1 MKLSKYLKTN
11 FLIIL
16 LFIIIIAIINLML
29 ISFKSDKQAIIG
41 INAITIIG
49 FILYIVYDF
58 SRRKK
63 FYDKFLND
71 LDLLDKKYLITE
83 MINKPNFYDGE
94 ILYDALYEIDK
105 SMAEKIKEYSL
116 NIQDF
121 KEYIEMWIHEVK
133 LPLASINLMIH
144 NHKELSDKKIIE
156 QLKRIDDDVE
166 QVLYY
171 VRSENAEK
179 DYLIKET
186 ELNKVIGNVAM
197 KNKDILLENKI
208 DFIVDVGDKKVLTY
222 SKWLEFIINK
232 IVSNSI
238 KYIRSDVEHFIKI
251 TAEENNKNTIL
262 KIYDNGI
269 GIEKSD
275 ISKVFNKTFTGN
287 NGRKIE
293 TSTGMGLYITK
304 QLCKKLGHKITIES
318 KENEFT
324 EISLIFNKNDFYNV
338 RTKGAW
344 KRNFNILVSDMLC
357 YLFVCQNHIVILCT
371 ILGKSYWLP
380 NIEN

>member
-1 MKLSKYLKTN
+1 MKLSKYLRSN
-11 FLIIL
+11 YLIIL
-16 LFIIIIAIINLML
+16 LFIVIISIINLML
-29 ISFKSDKQAIIG
+29 VSFKVQNQAIMG
-41 INAITIIG
+41 VTVTAILG
-49 FILYIVYDF
+49 FIIYVVYDF
-58 SRRKK
+58 GRRKK
-63 FYDKFLND
+63 FYNKFLND

-83 MINKPNFYDGE
+83 MIDKPEFYDGE

-105 SMAEKIKEYSL
+105 SMSEKIKEYSL
-116 NIQDF
+116 SIQDF

-133 LPLASINLMIH
+133 LPLSSINLMIH
-144 NHKELSDKKIIE
+144 NNKELSDKKIVE

-208 DFIVDVGDKKVLTY
+208 DFIVDVDDRKVLTD
-222 SKWLEFIINK
+222 SKWLEFIVNQ

-238 KYIRSDVEHFIKI
+238 KYIRNGVEHFIKI
-251 TAEENNKNTIL
+251 TAEENNQNTIL

-275 ISKVFNKTFTGN
+275 ITKVFDKTFTGN

-293 TSTGMGLYITK
+293 TSTGMGLYIAK
-304 QLCKKLGHKITIES
+304 QLCKKLGHKIAIDS

-324 EISLIFNKNDFYNV
+324 EVSILFNKDDFL
-338 RTKGAW
+338 
-344 KRNFNILVSDMLC
+344 NIA
-357 YLFVCQNHIVILCT
+357 
-371 ILGKSYWLP
+371 K
-380 NIEN
+380 

>member
-1 MKLSKYLKTN
+1 MKLSKYLRSN
-11 FLIIL
+11 YLIIL
-16 LFIIIIAIINLML
+16 LFIVIISIINLML
-29 ISFKSDKQAIIG
+29 VSFKVQNQAIMG
-41 INAITIIG
+41 VTVTAILG
-49 FILYIVYDF
+49 FIIYVVYDF
-58 SRRKK
+58 GRRKK
-63 FYDKFLND
+63 FYNKFLND

-83 MINKPNFYDGE
+83 MIDKPEFYDGE

-105 SMAEKIKEYSL
+105 SMSEKIKEYSL
-116 NIQDF
+116 SIQDF

-208 DFIVDVGDKKVLTY
+208 DFIVDVDDKKVLTD
-222 SKWLEFIINK
+222 SKWLEFIVNQ

-238 KYIRSDVEHFIKI
+238 KYIRNGIEHFIKI

-275 ISKVFNKTFTGN
+275 IPKVFDKTFTGN

-293 TSTGMGLYITK
+293 TSTGMGLYIAK
-304 QLCKKLGHKITIES
+304 QLCKKLGHKIAIDS

-324 EISLIFNKNDFYNV
+324 EVSILFNKDDFL
-338 RTKGAW
+338 
-344 KRNFNILVSDMLC
+344 NIA
-357 YLFVCQNHIVILCT
+357 
-371 ILGKSYWLP
+371 K
-380 NIEN
+380 

>member
-1 MKLSKYLKTN
+1 MKLSKYLRSN
-11 FLIIL
+11 YLIIL
-16 LFIIIIAIINLML
+16 LFIVIISIINLML
-29 ISFKSDKQAIIG
+29 VSFKVENQAIIG
-41 INAITIIG
+41 VNLTAILG
-49 FILYIVYDF
+49 FIIYVVYDF
-58 SRRKK
+58 GRRKK
-63 FYDKFLND
+63 FYNKFLND

-83 MINKPNFYDGE
+83 MTDKPEFYDGE
-94 ILYDALYEIDK
+94 ILYDTLYEIDK
-105 SMAEKIKEYSL
+105 SMSEKIKEYSL

-133 LPLASINLMIH
+133 LPLSSINLMIH
-144 NHKELSDKKIIE
+144 NNKELSDKKIVE

-208 DFIVDVGDKKVLTY
+208 DFIVDVDDKKVLTD
-222 SKWLEFIINK
+222 SKWLEFIVNQ

-238 KYIRSDVEHFIKI
+238 KYIRNGVEHFIKI

-275 ISKVFNKTFTGN
+275 ITKVFDKTFTGN

-293 TSTGMGLYITK
+293 TSTGMGLYIAK
-304 QLCKKLGHKITIES
+304 QLCKKLGHKIAIDS

-324 EISLIFNKNDFYNV
+324 EVSLIFNKNGFYDV
-338 RTKGAW
+338 RTKGA
-344 KRNFNILVSDMLC
+344 
-357 YLFVCQNHIVILCT
+357 
-371 ILGKSYWLP
+371 
-380 NIEN
+380 

>member
-1 MKLSKYLKTN
+1 MKLSKYLRSN
-11 FLIIL
+11 YLIIL
-16 LFIIIIAIINLML
+16 LFIVIISIINLML
-29 ISFKSDKQAIIG
+29 VSFKVENQAIMG
-41 INAITIIG
+41 VNLTAILG
-49 FILYIVYDF
+49 FIIYVVYDF
-58 SRRKK
+58 GRRKK
-63 FYDKFLND
+63 FYNKFLND

-83 MINKPNFYDGE
+83 MIDKPEFYDGE
-94 ILYDALYEIDK
+94 ILYDTLYEIDK
-105 SMAEKIKEYSL
+105 SMSEKIKEYSL

-133 LPLASINLMIH
+133 LPLSSINLMIH
-144 NHKELSDKKIIE
+144 NNKELSDKKIVE

-186 ELNKVIGNVAM
+186 EVNKVIGNVAM

-208 DFIVDVGDKKVLTY
+208 DFIVDVDDKKVLTD
-222 SKWLEFIINK
+222 SKWLEFIVNQ

-238 KYIRSDVEHFIKI
+238 KYIRNGVEHFIKI

-275 ISKVFNKTFTGN
+275 IPKVFDKTFTGN

-293 TSTGMGLYITK
+293 TSTGMGLYIAK
-304 QLCKKLGHKITIES
+304 QLCKKLGHKIAIDS

-324 EISLIFNKNDFYNV
+324 EVSILFNKDDFL
-338 RTKGAW
+338 
-344 KRNFNILVSDMLC
+344 NIA
-357 YLFVCQNHIVILCT
+357 
-371 ILGKSYWLP
+371 K
-380 NIEN
+380 

>member
-1 MKLSKYLKTN
+1 MKLSKYLRSN
-11 FLIIL
+11 YLIIL
-16 LFIIIIAIINLML
+16 LFIVIISIINLML
-29 ISFKSDKQAIIG
+29 VSFKVENQAIMG
-41 INAITIIG
+41 VNLTAILG
-49 FILYIVYDF
+49 FIIYVVYDF
-58 SRRKK
+58 GRRKK
-63 FYDKFLND
+63 FYNKFLND

-83 MINKPNFYDGE
+83 MIDKPEFYDGE
-94 ILYDALYEIDK
+94 ILYDTLYEIDK
-105 SMAEKIKEYSL
+105 SMSEKIKEYSL

-133 LPLASINLMIH
+133 LPLSSINLMIH
-144 NHKELSDKKIIE
+144 NNKELSDKKIVE

-208 DFIVDVGDKKVLTY
+208 DFIVDVGDKKVLTD
-222 SKWLEFIINK
+222 SKWLEFIVNQ

-338 RTKGAW
+338 RTKGA
-344 KRNFNILVSDMLC
+344 
-357 YLFVCQNHIVILCT
+357 
-371 ILGKSYWLP
+371 
-380 NIEN
+380 

>member
-1 MKLSKYLKTN
+1 MKLSKYLIN
-11 FLIIL
+11 NYLIIL
-16 LFIIIIAIINLML
+16 LFIVIISIINLML
-29 ISFKSDKQAIIG
+29 VSFKVESQAIMGVNIT
-41 INAITIIG
+41 AILG
-49 FILYIVYDF
+49 FIIYVIYDF
-58 SRRKK
+58 GRRKK
-63 FYDKFLND
+63 FYNKFLND

-83 MINKPNFYDGE
+83 MIDKPNFYDGE

-105 SMAEKIKEYSL
+105 SMAERIKEYSL
-116 NIQDF
+116 SIKDF

-186 ELNKVIGNVAM
+186 ELSKVISNVAM
-197 KNKDILLENKI
+197 KNKDILLENNI
-208 DFIVDVGDKKVLTY
+208 DFIVDVGNKKVLTD
-222 SKWLEFIINK
+222 SKWLEFIVNQ
-232 IVSNSI
+232 IVSNSV
-238 KYIRSDVEHFIKI
+238 KYIRSGVEHYIKI
-251 TAEENNKNTIL
+251 SAEENNRSIIL

-275 ISKVFNKTFTGN
+275 IHKVFNKTFTGN

-293 TSTGMGLYITK
+293 TSTGMGLYIAK
-304 QLCKKLGHKITIES
+304 QLCKKLGHKITINS
-318 KENEFT
+318 KENEYT
-324 EISLIFNKNDFYNV
+324 EVSLLFNKND
-338 RTKGAW
+338 
-344 KRNFNILVSDMLC
+344 
-357 YLFVCQNHIVILCT
+357 YLEIA
-371 ILGKSYWLP
+371 K
-380 NIEN
+380 

>member
-1 MKLSKYLKTN
+1 MKLSKYLRSN
-11 FLIIL
+11 YLIIL
-16 LFIIIIAIINLML
+16 LFIVIISIINLML
-29 ISFKSDKQAIIG
+29 VSFKVENQAIMG
-41 INAITIIG
+41 VNLTAILG
-49 FILYIVYDF
+49 FIIYVVYDF
-58 SRRKK
+58 GRRKK
-63 FYDKFLND
+63 FYNKFLND

-83 MINKPNFYDGE
+83 MIDKPEFYDGE
-94 ILYDALYEIDK
+94 ILYDTLYEIDK
-105 SMAEKIKEYSL
+105 SMSEKIKEYSL

-133 LPLASINLMIH
+133 LPLSSINLMIH
-144 NHKELSDKKIIE
+144 NNKELSDKKIVE

-186 ELNKVIGNVAM
+186 EVNKVIGNVAM

-208 DFIVDVGDKKVLTY
+208 DFIVDVDDKKVLTD
-222 SKWLEFIINK
+222 SKWLEFIVNQ

-238 KYIRSDVEHFIKI
+238 KYIRNGVEHFIKI

-275 ISKVFNKTFTGN
+275 ITKVFDKTFTGN

-293 TSTGMGLYITK
+293 TSTGMGLYIAK
-304 QLCKKLGHKITIES
+304 QLCKKLGHKIAIDS

-324 EISLIFNKNDFYNV
+324 EVSILFNKDDFL
-338 RTKGAW
+338 
-344 KRNFNILVSDMLC
+344 NIA
-357 YLFVCQNHIVILCT
+357 
-371 ILGKSYWLP
+371 K
-380 NIEN
+380 

>member
-1 MKLSKYLKTN
+1 MKLSKYLRSN
-11 FLIIL
+11 YLIIL
-16 LFIIIIAIINLML
+16 LFIVIISIINLML
-29 ISFKSDKQAIIG
+29 VSFKVENQAIMG
-41 INAITIIG
+41 INLTAILG
-49 FILYIVYDF
+49 FIIYVVYDF
-58 SRRKK
+58 GRRKK
-63 FYDKFLND
+63 FYNKFLND

-83 MINKPNFYDGE
+83 MIEKPNFYDGE
-94 ILYDALYEIDK
+94 ILHDALYEIDK

-116 NIQDF
+116 SIQDF

-133 LPLASINLMIH
+133 LTLSSINLMIH
-144 NHKELSDKKIIE
+144 NNKESSDKKIVE

-208 DFIVDVGDKKVLTY
+208 DFIVDVEDKKVLTD
-222 SKWLEFIINK
+222 SKWLEFIVNQ

-238 KYIRSDVEHFIKI
+238 KYIRSGVKHFIKI
-251 TAEENNKNTIL
+251 IAEENNKNTIL

-275 ISKVFNKTFTGN
+275 ISKVFDKTFTGN

-293 TSTGMGLYITK
+293 TSTGMGLYIAK
-304 QLCKKLGHKITIES
+304 QLCKKLGHKITIDS
-318 KENEFT
+318 KENEYT
-324 EISLIFNKNDFYNV
+324 EVSILFNKNDFYDV
-338 RTKGAW
+338 RTKE
-344 KRNFNILVSDMLC
+344 V
-357 YLFVCQNHIVILCT
+357 
-371 ILGKSYWLP
+371 
-380 NIEN
+380 